1 MEIISE
7 IGNLHE
13 GSLGVAKSFVMM
25 AKNAGADVVKFQMH
39 LAEAEGIPD
48 EPFRIRF
55 SDQDRNRQD
64 YWRRVNFDETSWVNL
79 AKFCKDKDIEFLCS
93 VFSIE
98 AAKFLEEEKLVRRW
112 KVGSGNATDWPML
125 DFLITT
131 RKPLIIS
138 TGLVSSS
145 EIEKLIEFL
154 KENKALDQTTLLHCV
169 SKYPVSI
176 GELDLHLMDDLR
188 KSGVSVGF
196 SDHSGSIF
204 PSIYAI
210 SLGAE
215 IVEVH
220 LTPRKDYFGPD
231 VSSSITPEELEIISG
246 YRDSFAIMK
255 ESKGSKEEHFKRVQ
269 TLQSIFRKGVYWAE
283 NLPPGTRVEMH
294 HLRFLKPVKGIDV
307 VDYQRLL
314 GLTTIN
320 AVNKN
325 DPALWRDFGLET

>member
-39 LAEAEGIPD
+39 LAEAEGISD

-55 SDQDRNRQD
+55 SDQDKNRQD
-64 YWRRVNFDETSWVNL
+64 YWRRVNFDEKSWVNL
-79 AKFCKDKDIEFLCS
+79 AEFCRGIDIEFLCS

-98 AAKFLEEEKLVRRW
+98 AARFLEVEKLVRRW

-125 DFLITT
+125 DFLIDTK
-131 RKPLIIS
+131 KPLIIS
-138 TGLVSSS
+138 TGLISNL
-145 EIEKLIEFL
+145 EIETLIEYL
-154 KENKALDQTTLLHCV
+154 KENRAIDRTTLLHCV
-169 SKYPVSI
+169 SKYPVNI
-176 GELDLHLMDDLR
+176 NELDLHLMDDLR
-188 KSGVSVGF
+188 KFGVSVGF

-204 PSIYAI
+204 PSIYAL

-220 LTPRKDYFGPD
+220 MTPRKDYFGPD
-231 VSSSITPEELEIISG
+231 VSSSLTPEELEIVVG
-246 YRDSFAIMK
+246 YRNSFAIMK
-255 ESKGSKEEHFKRVQ
+255 EGKGTKEEHFKRVQ
-269 TLQSIFRKGVYWAE
+269 ALQSIFRKGVYWAKD
-283 NLPPGTRVEMH
+283 LPSGTQVEMH

-307 VDYQRLL
+307 VDYKRLL
-314 GLTTIN
+314 GLTTIDV
-320 AVNKN
+320 VNKN
-325 DPALWRDFGLET
+325 NPVQWRDFGLEP